1 MADLRLHFLMDRE
14 ITALKAQ
21 KRNPNR
27 INVYLDGEYAF
38 AVARIVGA
46 WLYVGLVLT
55 DEKITA
61 LTEQDTREVAY
72 LRALRFIGYRPRSEI
87 EVQRKLSQLGFSEQV
102 IEEILERLRNNGGLG
117 DEKFAQDW
125 VENRTTFRPRSHR
138 VMAMELRQ
146 KGVAEELIQKALD
159 EAVDED
165 KLAYQAALSRARRWA
180 GLDWAEFRERL
191 SAYLMRRGFSYGTIS
206 GLVHQVWTD
215 LQSSAQDGDNHQITG
230 MDEEENG

>member
-1 MADLRLHFLMDRE
+1 MDRE

-46 WLYVGLVLT
+46 WLHVGLVLT
-55 DEKITA
+55 EEKIAA
-61 LTEQDTREVAY
+61 LQEHDTREVAY
-72 LRALRFIGYRPRSEI
+72 LRALRFISYRSRSEI
-87 EVQRKLSQLGFSEQV
+87 EVRRKLNELGFSELV
-102 IEEILERLRNNGGLG
+102 VDETLERLRNNGGLG

-125 VENRTTFRPRSHR
+125 VENRATFRPRSHR

-146 KGVAEELIQKALD
+146 KGVAEEFIQKALD

-165 KLAYQAALSRARRWA
+165 RLAYQAALSRARRWA
-180 GLDWAEFRERL
+180 DLDWAEFRERL
-191 SAYLMRRGFSYGTIS
+191 SAYLMRRGFSYGTIKD
-206 GLVHQVWTD
+206 LVQRVWTD
-215 LQSSAQDGDNHQITG
+215 LQPSAQNGDNHQTIG
-230 MDEEENG
+230 IDEE

>member
-1 MADLRLHFLMDRE
+1 MDRE

-27 INVYLDGEYAF
+27 INVYLDGVYAF

-46 WLYVGLVLT
+46 WLDVGLVLS

-61 LTEQDTREVAY
+61 LQEQDTREVAY
-72 LRALRFIGYRPRSEI
+72 LRALRFIGYRPRSEN
-87 EVQRKLSQLGFSEQV
+87 EVRRKLNELGFSAQ
-102 IEEILERLRNNGGLG
+102 IIDDTLGRLRENGGLG

-146 KGVAEELIQKALD
+146 KGVAEEFIQKALD

-191 SAYLMRRGFSYGTIS
+191 SAYLVRRGFSYGTIT
-206 GLVHQVWTD
+206 GLVQRIWSD
-215 LQSSAQDGDNHQITG
+215 LQPSARNGDDNQITEI
-230 MDEEENG
+230 DEEENG